1 MGKNKLFS
9 AMAAAIVGVAGIANM
24 SNAININPDGSGQV
38 LIYPYYTIDGG
49 NDTLISVVN
58 TANEVKAVKVRF
70 HDSFNSNE
78 PLDFHLYLS
87 PFDVWTGVVTR
98 GANDNGTQLPI
109 LFTNDTSCTVPDIR
123 TNAQLPQLA
132 DGTRFVTFSSAV
144 MNSPAAAARSGYI
157 EMLEMGVVNDVG
169 GGGPGQPL
177 FIPATWATHVN
188 GVPDNCDALVNAWA
202 NVTWT
207 AGSGRGIWALQ
218 QNTPIPAMNI
228 GGSVGIT
235 RPTGGL
241 FGSGLVINGS
251 TGRNVSYAATAL
263 EGFNFT
269 TVSGNMHANPTDTRP
284 NIATYG
290 QGPQQA
296 NIFVGGR
303 LVSSTF
309 GGVNPAGESTG
320 QVEAVSA
327 LLAAENVVNE
337 FAFSVGSTAFT
348 TEWVIT
354 FPTKRFH
361 AFRPGTPLP
370 PAIAPFTDNTT
381 KGFGCEA
388 IRIRAYDRE
397 EYVYPIVQ
405 FSPGAQPALCGEV
418 NVVNFEFLPPGVLPV
433 QGVLPPLAGGRTTVL
448 GAPENL
454 AVGGINRS
462 LTRIALPRPPSA
474 PTTPIIAGW
483 ADLTFIDPRH
493 VSRQSVS
500 SAGIPGLIAPDLAG
514 DQWSGLPYIGFN
526 VLGAGNTAGQISAF
540 YAGAVPH
547 RGQRRCTNLITQ
559 SCAP

>member
-1 MGKNKLFS
+1 MRKNKLFS
-9 AMAAAIVGVAGIANM
+9 AMAAAVVGVAGIANM

-70 HDSFNSNE
+70 HDSFNSRE

-98 GANDNGTQLPI
+98 GVNDNGTQLPI

-123 TNAQLPQLA
+123 TNPQLPQLA
-132 DGTRFVTFSSAV
+132 DGTRFISFSNAV
-144 MNSPAAAARSGYI
+144 MNSPAAAARTGYL

-169 GGGPGQPL
+169 GGGPGQPV
-177 FIPATWATHVN
+177 FFPATWATHVN
-188 GVPDNCDALVNAWA
+188 GVPFDCASLQDAWA
-202 NVTWT
+202 NVPWT
-207 AGSGRGIWALQ
+207 AGSGRGLWALPQ
-218 QNTPIPAMNI
+218 LTAPA
-228 GGSVGIT
+228 GFRDGAGLGIT

-241 FGSGLVINGS
+241 FGSGMVINGS

-263 EGFNFT
+263 EGFNFLT
-269 TVSGNMHANPTDTRP
+269 ASGGQHRNPSDTSP
-284 NIATYG
+284 NLGNYG
-290 QGPQQA
+290 EGAQQA

-303 LVSSTF
+303 LVSSTY
-309 GGVNPAGESTG
+309 GVAGTAR
-320 QVEAVSA
+320 VEAVSA
-327 LLAAENVVNE
+327 VLAAENVVNE
-337 FAFSVGSTAFT
+337 FAFSVGSSAFT

-361 AFRPGTPLP
+361 TDRPFNANLQANPG
-370 PAIAPFTDNTT
+370 AIAPFTGNSGNN
-381 KGFGCEA
+381 GFSCEA
-388 IRIRAYDRE
+388 VRIRAFDRE
-397 EYVYPIVQ
+397 EYVYPVVQ
-405 FSPGAQPALCGEV
+405 FSPGATPVLCGEV

-454 AVGGINRS
+454 AAGGVNRS
-462 LTRIALPRPPSA
+462 LARIALPRPPLA

-483 ADLTFIDPRH
+483 SEIFFLGTGNGSISRESEAAPAGFIAD
-493 VSRQSVS
+493 
-500 SAGIPGLIAPDLAG
+500 AAG
-514 DQWSGLPYIGFN
+514 DRWSGLPYVGFN

-547 RGQRRCTNLITQ
+547 RGQRRCTNATTA